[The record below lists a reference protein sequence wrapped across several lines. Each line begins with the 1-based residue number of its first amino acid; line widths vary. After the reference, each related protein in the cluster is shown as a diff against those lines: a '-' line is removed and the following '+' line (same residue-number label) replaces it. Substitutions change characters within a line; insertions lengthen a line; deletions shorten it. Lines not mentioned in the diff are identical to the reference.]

1 MNNNIQS
8 SLQYNQN
15 IFELENS
22 NLTQADLMNE
32 IQKLRSNIILID
44 QEKDEIT
51 VYIYYII
58 LYFRMNLINIQNY
71 TMI

>member
-15 IFELENS
+15 IFELQNS